1 MSGPVETLSTDG
13 RARTHPPRQLSERLQ
28 DLLDVVHVEADGLT
42 AAVGARK
49 LTASSPQ
56 ALTAHLATALYQI
69 VHVGRPESET
79 ERAPASPDRD
89 LEPRLAQAV
98 PHRYTAHH
106 VPVLSATEGALVV
119 GLSSVRVRLDP
130 DRVVRTSDDAQRAHV
145 RISAARPALSPGFFL
160 VDGSLPLPSEA
171 QVLRVYLHV
180 ETPDA
185 AVEAWGRTLEC
196 LEERAVAYRAKAA
209 SSSSVLPRRDGVV
222 VYLNGLDQEVLA
234 SLVGAV
240 RGIVGLGA
248 GASPFTRPLA
258 AGVAV
263 AWEPD
268 DARPG
273 MRNTSLGEHRSRA
286 LASGLVGHATRP
298 DGRTRTE
305 RVREAL
311 IEGGIDPSD
320 PHRNL
325 SSPAPSPN

>member
-1 MSGPVETLSTDG
+1 MSGPAEVLRTGG
-13 RARTHPPRQLSERLQ
+13 RARPQSPLQLSEQLQ
-28 DLLDVVHVEADGLT
+28 ELLDVVHVEGGGLT

-49 LTASSPQ
+49 ITASSAQ

-79 ERAPASPDRD
+79 ERAPASQDRD
-89 LEPRLAQAV
+89 LEALLAQAV
-98 PHRYTAHH
+98 PHRYTAHT
-106 VPVLSATEGALVV
+106 VPVLSATEDGLVV
-119 GLSSVRVRLDP
+119 ELSSVRVRLDSY
-130 DRVVRTSDDAQRAHV
+130 RLVRTSDDAQRAHV
-145 RISAARPALSPGFFL
+145 RISAARPMLSPGFFL
-160 VDGSLPLPSEA
+160 VDGSLPLPPEA

-196 LEERAVAYRAKAA
+196 LEAHAVAYRAKAA
-209 SSSSVLPRRDGVV
+209 SSSAVLPRRDGVV

-240 RGIVGLGA
+240 KGIVGLGS
-248 GASPFTRPLA
+248 GGSPFTRRLA
-258 AGVAV
+258 PGVAM

-305 RVREAL
+305 RVRDAL
-311 IEGGIDPSD
+311 IEGGINPSD

-325 SSPAPSPN
+325 SSPTSLWN